1 MSSMQL
7 EYINPDETGV
17 KRAKGTTGAIWV
29 YVKASDVPASESVV
43 LEDSV
48 TIAAGGTVKTPTL
61 APYKRIAFK
70 ITGLVSET
78 VNVTGYLNTSET
90 IATAKLRPIDLN
102 TGALAASSDLGN
114 GSYLLDNL
122 AVESLVFDTSA
133 STDTPVIAY
142 RAKGA

>member
-1 MSSMQL
+1 MSLNDTSLGSAQ
-7 EYINPDETGV
+7 P
-17 KRAKGTTGAIWV
+17 KGTDGAAWAHI
-29 YVKASDVPASESVV
+29 KASDLPTPEATV

-70 ITGLVSET
+70 ITGLASET

-114 GSYLLDNL
+114 GSYALDNL
-122 AVESLVFDTSA
+122 SVESLLFDTSA
-133 STDTPVIAY
+133 STDTPVVTY

>member
-1 MSSMQL
+1 MTT
-7 EYINPDETGV
+7 ETLGPCSY
-17 KRAKGTTGAIWV
+17 TD
-29 YVKASDVPASESVV
+29 KASHVRIAATDVPVQETLVF
-43 LEDSV
+43 EDSV

-70 ITGLVSET
+70 VSGLTSET

-114 GSYLLDNL
+114 GSYALDNL
-122 AVESLVFDTSA
+122 SVESLVFDTSA
-133 STDTPVIAY
+133 STETPVVTY

>member
-1 MSSMQL
+1 MGSMRI
-7 EYINPDETGV
+7 EYVNSGETGAKQV
-17 KRAKGTTGAIWV
+17 KGTGGAVHVRIV
-29 YVKASDVPASESVV
+29 ATDVPVQETLV

-70 ITGLVSET
+70 VTGLAAET

-114 GSYLLDNL
+114 GSYALDNL

-133 STDTPVIAY
+133 STDTPVITY

>member
-1 MSSMQL
+1 MPSLALNQSATDNGNL
-7 EYINPDETGV
+7 
-17 KRAKGTTGAIWV
+17 RGTDGAAHVRI
-29 YVKASDVPASESVV
+29 AATDVPVSETLV

-61 APYKRIAFK
+61 APYKRLFFK
-70 ITGLVSET
+70 ITGLTSET
-78 VNVTGYLNTSET
+78 VNLTAYLNTSET

-122 AVESLVFDTSA
+122 AVESIVFDTSA
-133 STDTPVIAY
+133 STETPVVTY

>member
-1 MSSMQL
+1 MSILNDTTLGSAQQ
-7 EYINPDETGV
+7 
-17 KRAKGTTGAIWV
+17 KGTGGAGHVRIV
-29 YVKASDVPASESVV
+29 ATDVPVQETVV

-48 TIAAGGTVKTPTL
+48 TLAAGGTVKTPTL

-70 ITGLVSET
+70 VTGLASET

-133 STDTPVIAY
+133 STDTPVITY